1 MVDSKTPCLGDFR
14 LLPIFSGMLP
24 AQIYDCLDAVSLMVS
39 GYIRSTWLGG
49 PVKRSG
55 NNGVKI
61 TGELEAAKVKT
72 GSKKT
77 GEDAPTDNP

>member
-1 MVDSKTPCLGDFR
+1 MVDSKTPCLGDLR
-14 LLPIFSGMLP
+14 LIPIFSGMFP